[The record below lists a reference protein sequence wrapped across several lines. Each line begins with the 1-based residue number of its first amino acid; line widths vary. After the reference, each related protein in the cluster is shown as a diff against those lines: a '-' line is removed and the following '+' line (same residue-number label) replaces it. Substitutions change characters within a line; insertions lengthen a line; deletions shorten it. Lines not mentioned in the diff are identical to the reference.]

1 MSITAGYG
9 SVGNTAE
16 YEDVTIASSGTT
28 STVID
33 TNGRIIGGF
42 GLPATL
48 DGTTMSLQDSD
59 ENDDAAFR
67 AIRMSDADADLSI
80 AIAAS
85 KRIVLV
91 PVVAY
96 NLLRYVK
103 IVSGSTETGTR
114 TIRVYYARY

>member
-16 YEDVTIASSGTT
+16 YEDITIASSGTT

-33 TNGRIIGGF
+33 TDGRIIGGF
-42 GLPATL
+42 GLPAAL
-48 DGTTMSLQDSD
+48 DGTTISLQDSD
-59 ENDDAAFR
+59 DDSTYR
-67 AIRMSDADADLSI
+67 AYRKSGDSADFSI
-80 AIAAS
+80 AVAAS
-85 KRIVLV
+85 KHIGLEQ
-91 PVVAY
+91 VVAY

-103 IVSGSTETGTR
+103 VVSGATETAER